1 MATDPRRLRPTEFC
15 QLLNSTPLG
24 EVISEAQL
32 RRQRTRAGLR
42 IGDGRSVDLLRY
54 VAWLVHSRH
63 EPRSK
68 APHRA
73 PEGIDLAE
81 AARGA
86 ASLAAYREELSG
98 HGQKLTGRQEAV
110 IAALLIEPTYAA
122 AARKAGIS
130 ESTLYRW
137 LHLPSFREA
146 YRMAR
151 RELVEAAIG
160 RVQAGSGQAV
170 ETLLHVTRQGRR
182 DGDRVRAAVA
192 LLEFATRGLQEAN
205 MLHGEGPAADGEPM
219 NVSDLVA
226 LLGNRLRRLDSSE
239 VPSVEKA
246 RLTAS
251 LSDTLLRAI
260 DVDVIEKRLEAVQ
273 AVLRDRKSMSKPKR

>member
-1 MATDPRRLRPTEFC
+1 LRPTEFC

-24 EVISEAQL
+24 EVISESQL
-32 RRQRTRAGLR
+32 RRQRTRVGLR
-42 IGDGRSVDLLRY
+42 IGDGHSVDLLRY

-63 EPRSK
+63 EPKPKS
-68 APHRA
+68 PHRA

-86 ASLAAYREELSG
+86 ASLAAYQEELSG
-98 HGQKLTGRQEAV
+98 HGQKLTSRQEAV
-110 IAALLIEPTYAA
+110 IAALLVEPTYAA

-137 LHLPSFREA
+137 LQLPTFRDT
-146 YRMAR
+146 YRRAR
-151 RELVEAAIG
+151 RELVEGAVG

-170 ETLLHVTRQGRR
+170 ETLLHITRQGRR

-192 LLEFATRGLQEAN
+192 LLEFAARGLHEAN
-205 MLHGEGPAADGEPM
+205 LLHGEIPAADRAPM

-226 LLGNRLRRLDSSE
+226 LLGNRLRQLESSDL
-239 VPSVEKA
+239 PTAEKT

-251 LSDTLLRAI
+251 LSDALLRALG
-260 DVDVIEKRLEAVQ
+260 VDVIEKRLEAVQ
-273 AVLRDRKSMSKPKR
+273 AVLLHRKALERSSRSREKPR